1 VSGSPARRP
10 CVEDLVGAY
19 RADLVAAGMF
29 AGHPVTSVARIFF
42 TRVGAAG
49 WAQMPLADQ
58 CALPLKDR
66 RVVGWLMVT
75 GRLRPSPDYLV
86 ACRPY
91 LGEVAAHHHR
101 AFHARFAETS
111 AGLGFG
117 ATVTR
122 LQWSALAKVTA
133 LAGLA
138 PDQVTQAVI
147 DEGRQALTAAIGR
160 HHPGSHGPG
169 ALSAALFGL
178 QTTLFHLGVLDA
190 APRKTSPD
198 RSAERAAEWRSA
210 APQLASTL
218 AGYIAQVSLS
228 LRASTMVRV
237 EGVLREFACWL
248 AASAPEVGCVADL
261 RRRHIETYKLHLAG
275 RPSARGGKLSRISLA
290 EHLGALRACFERL
303 TEWDGGDVPAAV
315 LVFSGD
321 LPLRDEPLPRFLD
334 DGAFTKLLQATR
346 ADPDPFV
353 RLAVEFLARTGL
365 RKGEFLDL
373 TVDSVVQIGA
383 AYWLHVPLGKLR
395 TDRYIPLHPQLK
407 DLLDTWLAAR
417 PASLRTPY
425 LCVEHGQR
433 IGQGRVDRAVA
444 KTARA
449 AGIGHVSPH
458 RLRHT
463 LATQA
468 KGRGVASN
476 ATFRVWREDG
486 AVRDGDLGTA
496 GPRSHQQSEPAGQ
509 DGRDRTALRQMPGC
523 CIHSRCIRCKR
534 DAVRATKKRS
544 DERRYRYRPVITLT
558 HSAWL
563 VNRSLPVQP
572 GHEPGGDSRPSGASI
587 DADDHGVCASPTAPW
602 PRSTSPSPGKS
613 RPSTTPPRP
622 CPQEPRAPRCASSAP
637 RCTSGCSATA
647 TAPARSGWT
656 VTSSPS
662 ASRARS
668 SDHHR
673 VPAHPASPARRR
685 RRQRPGRPAENLR
698 RAARPARGDR
708 LMTSQPQRLTEP
720 GELPAPRT
728 DTDGA
733 AVLAEAVDTL
743 AALRTPYWLGDSAVG
758 LHALASLI
766 AQANKMIPDAVH
778 AARDQGHT
786 WAEIGQLLNLSPAA
800 AARRYRTTT

>member
-1 VSGSPARRP
+1 MSGSPARRP
-10 CVEDLVGAY
+10 AVEDLVDAY
-19 RADLVAAGMF
+19 RADLMAAGMF
-29 AGHPVTSVARIFF
+29 AGHPVTSVARMFF

-66 RVVGWLMVT
+66 RVVGWLIVT

-101 AFHARFAETS
+101 AFHVRFAETS

-160 HHPGSHGPG
+160 HQPGSHGPG

-198 RSAERAAEWRSA
+198 RSAERAAEWQSA
-210 APQLASTL
+210 APLLASTL
-218 AGYIAQVSLS
+218 TGYIAQVRLS

-248 AASAPEVGCVADL
+248 AASAPEVACVADL
-261 RRRHIETYKLHLAG
+261 RRRHIEAYKLHLAA
-275 RPSARGGKLSRISLA
+275 RPSARGGNLSKISLA

-303 TEWDGGDVPAAV
+303 TEWDGDDVPAAV

-407 DLLDTWLAAR
+407 DLLDAWLAGR
-417 PASLRTPY
+417 PAGLRTPW
-425 LCVEHGQR
+425 LFTEHGQR
-433 IGQGRVDRAVA
+433 IGRAA
-444 KTARA
+444 STGPSPRPPSA

-468 KGRGVASN
+468 INRGMSLEAIAALLGHRSMRMTMVYARIANRTVAEEY
-476 ATFRVWREDG
+476 F
-486 AVRDGDLGTA
+486 AVAEKVEALYDAPKTL
-496 GPRSHQQSEPAGQ
+496 PAGAE
-509 DGRDRTALRQMPGC
+509 GAEMRKLRAEM
-523 CIHSRCIRCKR
+523 H
-534 DAVRATKKRS
+534 
-544 DERRYRYRPVITLT
+544 RRMLGNGYCARPVGLDCHFESICESCTFFQTTIEFRPTLQAQRDDAAGKGQIGRQKVFDGLLARLEET
-558 HSAWL
+558 
-563 VNRSLPVQP
+563 
-572 GHEPGGDSRPSGASI
+572 AS
-587 DADDHGVCASPTAPW
+587 
-602 PRSTSPSPGKS
+602 
-613 RPSTTPPRP
+613 
-622 CPQEPRAPRCASSAP
+622 
-637 RCTSGCSATA
+637 
-647 TAPARSGWT
+647 
-656 VTSSPS
+656 
-662 ASRARS
+662 
-668 SDHHR
+668 
-673 VPAHPASPARRR
+673 
-685 RRQRPGRPAENLR
+685 
-698 RAARPARGDR
+698 
-708 LMTSQPQRLTEP
+708 
-720 GELPAPRT
+720 
-728 DTDGA
+728 
-733 AVLAEAVDTL
+733 
-743 AALRTPYWLGDSAVG
+743 
-758 LHALASLI
+758 
-766 AQANKMIPDAVH
+766 
-778 AARDQGHT
+778 
-786 WAEIGQLLNLSPAA
+786 
-800 AARRYRTTT
+800 

>member
-10 CVEDLVGAY
+10 AVEDLVDAY

-29 AGHPVTSVARIFF
+29 AGHPVTSVARMFF

-49 WAQMPLADQ
+49 WAQMPLAGQ

-66 RVVGWLMVT
+66 RVVGWLIVT

-101 AFHARFAETS
+101 AFHVRFAETS

-178 QTTLFHLGVLDA
+178 QTTLFHLGVVGT

-198 RSAERAAEWRSA
+198 RSAERAAQWASA

-218 AGYIAQVSLS
+218 AGYIAQVRLS

-261 RRRHIETYKLHLAG
+261 RRRHIEAYKLHLAA
-275 RPSARGGKLSRISLA
+275 RPSARGGNLSKISLA

-315 LVFSGD
+315 LVFS
-321 LPLRDEPLPRFLD
+321 
-334 DGAFTKLLQATR
+334 AFTKLLQATR

-407 DLLDTWLAAR
+407 DLLDTWLAGR
-417 PASLRTPY
+417 PAGLRTPW
-425 LCVEHGQR
+425 LFTEHGQR

-444 KTARA
+444 KAARA

-468 KGRGVASN
+468 INRGMSLEAIAALLGHRSMRMTMVYARIANRTVAEEY
-476 ATFRVWREDG
+476 F
-486 AVRDGDLGTA
+486 AVAEKVEALYDAPKNL
-496 GPRSHQQSEPAGQ
+496 PAGAE
-509 DGRDRTALRQMPGC
+509 GTEMRKLRAEM
-523 CIHSRCIRCKR
+523 H
-534 DAVRATKKRS
+534 
-544 DERRYRYRPVITLT
+544 RRMLGNGYCARPVGLDCHFESICESCTFFQTTIEFRPTLQAQRDDAAGKGQIGRQKVFDGLLARLEET
-558 HSAWL
+558 
-563 VNRSLPVQP
+563 
-572 GHEPGGDSRPSGASI
+572 AS
-587 DADDHGVCASPTAPW
+587 
-602 PRSTSPSPGKS
+602 
-613 RPSTTPPRP
+613 
-622 CPQEPRAPRCASSAP
+622 
-637 RCTSGCSATA
+637 
-647 TAPARSGWT
+647 
-656 VTSSPS
+656 
-662 ASRARS
+662 
-668 SDHHR
+668 
-673 VPAHPASPARRR
+673 
-685 RRQRPGRPAENLR
+685 
-698 RAARPARGDR
+698 
-708 LMTSQPQRLTEP
+708 
-720 GELPAPRT
+720 
-728 DTDGA
+728 
-733 AVLAEAVDTL
+733 
-743 AALRTPYWLGDSAVG
+743 
-758 LHALASLI
+758 
-766 AQANKMIPDAVH
+766 
-778 AARDQGHT
+778 
-786 WAEIGQLLNLSPAA
+786 
-800 AARRYRTTT
+800 